1 MRGKKISVQDI
12 VHIVT
17 AEENPLVYLWVI
29 ERFQL
34 FKDSFNIRYLDDLA
48 VQISGWTN
56 ALPDMVISHL
66 FGKVR
71 MFRRFL

>member
-1 MRGKKISVQDI
+1 M
-12 VHIVT
+12 VHIRT
-17 AEENPLVYLWVI
+17 AEKYPLVYLRVI
-29 ERFQL
+29 EWFQFL
-34 FKDSFNIRYLDDLA
+34 TDCFNIRYLDNLA

-71 MFRRFL
+71 MFKRLL

>member
-1 MRGKKISVQDI
+1 MQDI
-12 VHIVT
+12 VHIRT
-17 AEENPLVYLWVI
+17 AEKHPLVYLGVT

-34 FKDSFNIRYLDDLA
+34 LEDCFNIRYLDNLA

-71 MFRRFL
+71 MFKRFL

>member
-1 MRGKKISVQDI
+1 M
-12 VHIVT
+12 
-17 AEENPLVYLWVI
+17 VYLQ
-29 ERFQL
+29 ETEKFQL
-34 FKDSFNIRYLDDLA
+34 FKDCFNIRYLNNGA

-71 MFRRFL
+71 IYI

>member
-1 MRGKKISVQDI
+1 M
-12 VHIVT
+12 
-17 AEENPLVYLWVI
+17 LVYLRVI
-29 ERFQL
+29 GRFQL
-34 FKDSFNIRYLDDLA
+34 FKGSFNIRYLHILA

-71 MFRRFL
+71 MFKRFL